1 MLKLEQ
7 LIGKKIDKYEILEI
21 LGEGGYGVTFKAKD
35 DLGGFVA
42 IKVLKTKVGSDW
54 KKEGEKAA
62 KVRQVPQIASVYAVD
77 ETTVV
82 IDGKDENIRY
92 IVWEFIS
99 GMPLENLFLQKK
111 KISSS
116 TIVDLTQQLCL
127 GIKGM
132 QEAGL
137 EHGDLHSKNI
147 ILVPPEIWDP
157 MKHYTVKIV
166 DFGLAR
172 SVREKFTHD
181 MEYLK
186 QIVNR
191 CWNLNQEYNGMT
203 LVPDR
208 KFHKLLTE
216 LLRRMC
222 DPNPER
228 KLTDPIEVVKRIDQI
243 QRESKDQVAV
253 KSVNLSHP
261 FEYLSVEE
269 MPENSDLVHFLYT
282 DNVAWLQEITDFG
295 TTIISGP
302 RGSGKSMILKNMRL
316 LTKLRSSDFTED
328 YLHKLKYL
336 GFYVHCQHNLYYPFA
351 GISINYGSNTCD
363 MFMHY
368 LNLLFTSE
376 ILESIILLEE
386 LDLQKISPISKND
399 ISDFLRENIFQDKE
413 KDSFI
418 SLSSTS
424 LLSHCKSLVEKEIL
438 FTQKKILRN
447 ETLPNRTSVGYL
459 SQFIGMLDNVS
470 DLFKNKQVFFL
481 LDDYSHPKI
490 RFELQESI
498 NRLLGY
504 RNERFC
510 FKTTTEKFGFT
521 PKDSDGKSLQLDRE
535 FSYIDLGSRY
545 AKAKSK
551 ERKNFIKKILEK
563 RLERANIKLS
573 VEDFFGTKPFKG
585 KIASALLADRGK
597 SDDEEET
604 HRTQYSGFDMIYR
617 LCMGDV
623 STILQLCKEIYIQ
636 SLGDTKKITKGVSPQ
651 LQNQVI
657 RNFSKRRLN
666 MIKEIPDVGVGL
678 FNLVESFG
686 NISKKYLYEYSKIKE
701 SKFYEVLRIE
711 LTESTGCLC
720 ENAEKLYKSL
730 IREHIFI
737 DGGGSPPWG
746 KGATNV
752 KLILRPIYTPSLRI
766 SYSDRYSIKANCN
779 HLENFLTNPKG
790 FEKTGTKFLK
800 QLNSQQKTLTL
811 DQFTV
816 ALIPDL
822 EEETDE

>member
-1 MLKLEQ
+1 LNLEK
-7 LIGKKIDKYEILEI
+7 LIGKKIGKYEILER

-35 DLGGFVA
+35 DLGGYVA
-42 IKVLKTKVGSDW
+42 IKVLKTKTGSDW

-62 KVRQVPQIASVYAVD
+62 RVRDIPQIASVYAVD
-77 ETTVV
+77 EVTITV
-82 IDGKDENIRY
+82 DGKEEKIRY

-99 GMPLENLFLQKK
+99 GTPLESLFLQKK
-111 KISSS
+111 PISSA
-116 TIVDLTQQLCL
+116 TIVDLTQQICM

-147 ILVPPEIWDP
+147 ILVPPKSYDP
-157 MKHYTVKIV
+157 IKHYTVKIV

-172 SVREKFTHD
+172 SVREKFTND

-186 QIVNR
+186 QIINR
-191 CWNLNQEYNGMT
+191 CWTLNQEYNGLI
-203 LVPDR
+203 LVTDR
-208 KFHKLLTE
+208 KFHALLTE

-222 DPNPER
+222 DSNPER
-228 KLTDPIEVVKRIDQI
+228 KLTDPIEVVSRIDQI
-243 QRESKDQVAV
+243 QRESRDQASA

-295 TTIISGP
+295 TTIVSGP

-316 LTKLRSSDFTED
+316 LTKLRSSDFTEG

-351 GISINYGSNTCD
+351 GISINYDSNTCD
-363 MFMHY
+363 MFVHY
-368 LNLLFTSE
+368 LNLLFTAE
-376 ILESIILLEE
+376 ILESLILLEE
-386 LDLQKISPISKND
+386 LNLQKLSPISKNV
-399 ISDFLRENIFQDKE
+399 ISEFLRENVFQNKD

-418 SLSSTS
+418 SLSPDS
-424 LLSHCKSLVEKEIL
+424 LLNTCKSLVEKEIL
-438 FTQKKILRN
+438 FAQKKILRN
-447 ETLPNRTSVGYL
+447 EIISNRTSVGFL
-459 SQFIGMLDNVS
+459 SSLIEILDNVS
-470 DLFKNKQVFFL
+470 DLFKNKHIYFL
-481 LDDYSHPKI
+481 LDDYSHPKV

-510 FKTTTEKFGFT
+510 FKITTEKFGFT
-521 PKDSDGKSLQLDRE
+521 PQDSDGKSLQQDRE
-535 FSYIDLGSRY
+535 YSYIDLGSRY

-551 ERKNFIKKILEK
+551 ERKNFIKKIIEK

-573 VEDFFGTKPFKG
+573 VENFFGTKPFKG
-585 KIASALLADRGK
+585 KIADALLEDQGK
-597 SDDEEET
+597 SDEAEET
-604 HRTQYSGFDMIYR
+604 HKVQYSGFDMIYR

-636 SLGDTKKITKGVSPQ
+636 ALGDVKNLKKGATTQ

-666 MIKEIPDVGVGL
+666 MIKEIPDVGVSL

-686 NISKKYLYEYSKIKE
+686 NISKKYLYEYSTVKE

-730 IREHIFI
+730 IQEHVFI

-752 KLILRPIYTPSLRI
+752 KLILRPIYTPALRI
-766 SYSDRYSIKANCN
+766 SYSDRYSIKVDCN
-779 HLENFLTNPKG
+779 HLEKFLTNPQD

-800 QLNSQQKTLTL
+800 GFVMPQKTLTL

-816 ALIPDL
+816 ALRSDL
-822 EEETDE
+822 EDETDE